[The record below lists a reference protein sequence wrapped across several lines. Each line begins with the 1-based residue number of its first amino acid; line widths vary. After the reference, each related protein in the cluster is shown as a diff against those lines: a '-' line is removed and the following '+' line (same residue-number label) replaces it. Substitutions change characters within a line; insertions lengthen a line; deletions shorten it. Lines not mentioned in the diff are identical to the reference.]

1 MSFVVGVQHAE
12 EADTLAVSA
21 AVNLQELMMLGAH
34 LCLEFFSDIH
44 Q

>member
-21 AVNLQELMMLGAH
+21 AVNLQELMMLGGTS
-34 LCLEFFSDIH
+34 LFGVL